1 VHGGKIYGP
10 DSDSDSGTTTF
21 GLRSGNAPYTPSS
34 LYRRTSASALLQAA
48 STAAGLGI
56 GSKLNSYLDSD
67 NVALFDDDFN
77 IINWWHE
84 HKQTYPVLSILAKDV
99 LSVPVSTISSESAF
113 SLTHQRA
120 PATSV
125 SRNGR
130 DALMHQ
136 GLGGR

>member
-1 VHGGKIYGP
+1 MHGGKIYGP
-10 DSDSDSGTTTF
+10 DSDSDSSTTTF
-21 GLRSGNAPYTPSS
+21 GLHSGNAPYTPSPLS
-34 LYRRTSASALLQAA
+34 RRTSASALLQEA
-48 STAAGLGI
+48 STVAGLGI

-67 NVALFDDDFN
+67 NVSLFDDDFN

-84 HKQTYPVLSILAKDV
+84 HKRTYPVLSILAKDV

-113 SLTHQRA
+113 SLTHRGA